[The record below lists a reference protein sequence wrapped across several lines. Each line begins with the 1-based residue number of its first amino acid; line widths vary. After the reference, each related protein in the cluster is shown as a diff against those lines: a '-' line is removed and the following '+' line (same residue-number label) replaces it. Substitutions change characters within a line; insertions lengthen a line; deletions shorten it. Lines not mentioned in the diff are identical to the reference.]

1 MREILDREENSRTTE
16 DEWLNIQLEEPE
28 REVEE
33 NHENRGNYSGG
44 EPQPLAP
51 GPSLE
56 QRLRELEETNR
67 QLREERDRE
76 RDHRQTQA
84 AKSAQESNNNDDG
97 DREDRQR
104 NTSAPLSPADFHSIP
119 TTPVDEMPAN
129 LGVRTTNLVNTVASA
144 QMSATPELFVN
155 LTDNLYLGNPN
166 LRNARTRR
174 TEADGAQET
183 NSPHLATQTTSIPE
197 TQATSIPEPD
207 EDLMD
212 DDEIRF
218 A

>member
-28 REVEE
+28 REGEE

-44 EPQPLAP
+44 GPQPLAP
-51 GPSLE
+51 GPTLE

-67 QLREERDRE
+67 QLREERDRDRE
-76 RDHRQTQA
+76 HGLTQA
-84 AKSAQESNNNDDG
+84 PKSAQESNNNDDRG
-97 DREDRQR
+97 RESGQR
-104 NTSAPLSPADFHSIP
+104 NSSAPPSPADFHSIP
-119 TTPVDEMPAN
+119 TSPVDVTAAN
-129 LGVRTTNLVNTVASA
+129 LDTRTTDLENTVARP

-166 LRNARTRR
+166 LRRARTRR
-174 TEADGAQET
+174 TEADGAQEI
-183 NSPHLATQTTSIPE
+183 NSPHPA
-197 TQATSIPEPD
+197 TQATSIPEPT
-207 EDLMD
+207 EDQMD
-212 DDEIRF
+212 DDEIMF